1 LPVFIKEKIPLGR
14 ASRPKGGYKKMK
26 YLSEYYKAIPPTR
39 DLWTRSMQNF
49 LAEEKLKSTPKGVL
63 SEVPLS
69 EGFSKLY
76 KFELIQKDSWYS
88 DYLAHPEGKNPSK
101 VRLCNKWLVRFFGEV
116 PKQFFAGIY

>member
-1 LPVFIKEKIPLGR
+1 MNEEGPPR
-14 ASRPKGGYKKMK
+14 ACTPRPEEGYKKMK
-26 YLSEYYKAIPPTR
+26 DLSEYYETMPPTR
-39 DLWTRSMQNF
+39 DLWTRSMKKF
-49 LAEEKLKSTPKGVL
+49 LAEENLENAPKGVL

-76 KFELIQKDSWYS
+76 KFELIEEDPCYS
-88 DYLAHPEGKNPSK
+88 DYLAHPEGKYPSK